1 MNNIHFFD
9 ILSEGVT
16 ITVLVMVMMLIIE
29 YINVK
34 TRGAWAQLLNKNRY
48 LQVFLAALIG
58 LIPGCLGAF
67 TIVSLYTHGIISLG
81 AIVAAFSTT
90 FGDEAFFMF
99 SMIPETTIYMSLLLI
114 GIATITGWLTDT
126 FFKPKRPK
134 KLGDMDFQLHEE
146 DTHQHTPDSSLIWLK
161 WKNFTFPRFMLSAM
175 LILYIV
181 ALTSGHISHN
191 HNPTLASKATTET
204 TQIHSDYENKAST
217 QDIHT
222 KTADTDHNAIEASQ
236 HNPVVAEEHN
246 HDHGFEWSG
255 ENILFLVLSALT
267 LFIVLSVNDHFLE
280 HHLWGHVIKKHF
292 FKVFA
297 WTFGALLV
305 LAFLNQFLDLEH
317 WMEGNQYALLVIL
330 LIALLV
336 GIIPESGPHYIFILL
351 FIQGTIPFSILLANS
366 IVQDGHGALPLLADS
381 KRSFLYIKA
390 INVFVGLLVGIL
402 GILAGF

>member
-9 ILSEGVT
+9 ILSEGIT
-16 ITVLVMVMMLIIE
+16 ITILVMVMMLIIE

-67 TIVSLYTHGIISLG
+67 TIVSLYTHGIITLG

-126 FFKPKRPK
+126 FFKGKRPAN
-134 KLGDMDFQLHEE
+134 LNNMHFQLHNE
-146 DTHQHTPDSSLIWLK
+146 DAHPSVPDSSLIWLK
-161 WKNFTFPRFMLSAM
+161 RKNFTFPRFMISTM
-175 LILYIV
+175 LILYIL

-191 HNPTLASKATTET
+191 HAPSMN
-204 TQIHSDYENKAST
+204 
-217 QDIHT
+217 T
-222 KTADTDHNAIEASQ
+222 KTNTEIAHEHDDHDHETITHEESGNNREAHVNDQ
-236 HNPVVAEEHN
+236 HNPIVSEEHDHN
-246 HDHGFEWSG
+246 HGFEWSG
-255 ENILFLVLSALT
+255 ENILFLVLSIIT
-267 LFIVLSVNDHFLE
+267 LLIVLSVNDHFLE

-297 WTFGALLV
+297 WTFGALMV
-305 LAFLNQFLDLEH
+305 LAFLNQFIDLEH
-317 WMEGNQYALLVIL
+317 WMEGNKYALFVIL
-330 LIALLV
+330 IIALLV

-390 INVFVGLLVGIL
+390 INVFVGLLVGVL
-402 GILAGF
+402 GLLAGF

>member
-1 MNNIHFFD
+1 MNNINFFD
-9 ILSEGVT
+9 ILSEGIT

-67 TIVSLYTHGIISLG
+67 TIVSLYTHGIITLG

-99 SMIPETTIYMSLLLI
+99 SYIPKTTLI
-114 GIATITGWLTDT
+114 MCLILVVIATITGWLTDT
-126 FFKPKRPK
+126 IFKRNQSG
-134 KLGDMDFQLHEE
+134 KLTEMHFHLHPE
-146 DTHQHTPDSSLIWLK
+146 DTHHATPDSSLIRLR
-161 WKNFTFPRFMLSAM
+161 WKNLTFPRFMLSAM
-175 LILYIV
+175 LVLYII
-181 ALTSGHISHN
+181 ALTSGHISH
-191 HNPTLASKATTET
+191 HHGPEKPAET
-204 TQIHSDYENKAST
+204 THQTVGISNNPQPTAHSLQPKANNHE
-217 QDIHT
+217 D
-222 KTADTDHNAIEASQ
+222 
-236 HNPVVAEEHN
+236 VEEHH

-255 ENILFLVLSALT
+255 ENILFLILSLLT
-267 LFIVLSVNDHFLE
+267 LFIVLTVNDHFLE
-280 HHLWGHVIKKHF
+280 EHLWAHVIKKHF
-292 FKVFA
+292 LKVFA

-305 LAFLNQFLDLEH
+305 LALLNHFANIEQWVD
-317 WMEGNQYALLVIL
+317 GNNYAMFIML
-330 LIALLV
+330 LIALLI

-381 KRSFLYIKA
+381 KRTFVYIKA
-390 INVFVGLLVGIL
+390 INVFVGLLVGVL
-402 GILAGF
+402 GLMAGF

>member
-9 ILSEGVT
+9 ILTEGIT

-48 LQVFLAALIG
+48 MQVFLAALIG

-114 GIATITGWLTDT
+114 GIATITGWLTDF
-126 FFKPKRPK
+126 FFKNRHPK
-134 KLGDMDFQLHEE
+134 KIADMNFQLHEE
-146 DTHQHTPDSSLIWLK
+146 DTHKHSPDSSLIWLK
-161 WKNFTFPRFMLSAM
+161 WKNFTFPRFMLTAM
-175 LILYIV
+175 LVLYIL
-181 ALTSGHISHN
+181 ALVSGSISHN
-191 HNPTLASKATTET
+191 HNPSLESIPPSELT
-204 TQIHSDYENKAST
+204 I
-217 QDIHT
+217 QD
-222 KTADTDHNAIEASQ
+222 
-236 HNPVVAEEHN
+236 HN
-246 HDHGFEWSG
+246 HDDCAHQQMDEHHPESHNNVETSIHSPSIGENHEHSSGFEWSG

-297 WTFGALLV
+297 WTFGALIA
-305 LAFLNQFLDLEH
+305 LAFLNQFLDIEQ

-336 GIIPESGPHYIFILL
+336 GVIPESGPHYIFILL

-381 KRSFLYIKA
+381 KRSFIYIKA
-390 INVFVGLLVGIL
+390 INVFVGFLVGIL
-402 GILAGF
+402 GILTGF

>member
-9 ILSEGVT
+9 ILSEGIT

-126 FFKPKRPK
+126 FFKNKRPK
-134 KLGDMDFQLHEE
+134 KLGDMNFQLHEE
-146 DTHQHTPDSSLIWLK
+146 DTHKQTPDSSLIWLK

-181 ALTSGHISHN
+181 ALTSGNISHN
-191 HNPTLASKATTET
+191 HAPSTEPKATTEIVE
-204 TQIHSDYENKAST
+204 Q
-217 QDIHT
+217 
-222 KTADTDHNAIEASQ
+222 DHNHVNCSHEDHAESAHTNNIEIETNLHS
-236 HNPVVAEEHN
+236 PVVAEEHD

-305 LAFLNQFLDLEH
+305 LAFLNQFMDLEH
-317 WMEGNQYALLVIL
+317 WMEGNKYAMLVIL
-330 LIALLV
+330 IIALLV

-390 INVFVGLLVGIL
+390 INVFVGLLVGVL

>member
-1 MNNIHFFD
+1 MNKIDFFD
-9 ILSEGVT
+9 ILAEGIT

-67 TIVSLYTHGIISLG
+67 TIVSLYTHGIITLG

-99 SMIPETTIYMSLLLI
+99 SYIPQTTIIMSLLLI
-114 GIATITGWLTDT
+114 VIATITGWLTDT
-126 FFKPKRPK
+126 FFKRNQSG
-134 KLGDMDFQLHEE
+134 KLIDMHFHLHPE
-146 DTHQHTPDSSLIWLK
+146 DTHEAPPDSSLILLK

-175 LILYIV
+175 LSLYII
-181 ALTSGHISHN
+181 ALTTGHISHHHGPEKPPTTSENQKITVENSTN
-191 HNPTLASKATTET
+191 HSVKIIAPNQSINVIDKHEHAE
-204 TQIHSDYENKAST
+204 
-217 QDIHT
+217 
-222 KTADTDHNAIEASQ
+222 
-236 HNPVVAEEHN
+236 AEEHQ
-246 HDHGFEWSG
+246 HEHGFEWSS
-255 ENILFLVLSALT
+255 ENILFLVLSLIT
-267 LFIVLSVNDHFLE
+267 LFIVLTVNDHFLE
-280 HHLWGHVIKKHF
+280 EHLWAHVIKKHF

-297 WTFGALLV
+297 WTFGALLF
-305 LAFLNQFLDLEH
+305 LAFLNQFVDLEH
-317 WMEGNQYALLVIL
+317 WIEGNKYAMFLML
-330 LIALLV
+330 LIALLI

-381 KRSFLYIKA
+381 KRSFVYIKA
-390 INVFVGLLVGIL
+390 INITAGLLVGVL
-402 GILAGF
+402 GLLAGF

>member
-1 MNNIHFFD
+1 MNNINFFD
-9 ILSEGVT
+9 ILSEGIT

-67 TIVSLYTHGIISLG
+67 TIVSLYTHGIITLG

-99 SMIPETTIYMSLLLI
+99 SYIPKTTLI
-114 GIATITGWLTDT
+114 MCLILVVIATITGWLTDT
-126 FFKPKRPK
+126 IFKRNQSGE
-134 KLGDMDFQLHEE
+134 LTEMHFHLHPE
-146 DTHQHTPDSSLIWLK
+146 DTHHATPDSSLIRLR
-161 WKNFTFPRFMLSAM
+161 WKNLTFPRFMLSSM
-175 LILYIV
+175 LVLYII
-181 ALTSGHISHN
+181 ALTSGHISH
-191 HNPTLASKATTET
+191 HHGPEKPTET
-204 TQIHSDYENKAST
+204 THQTVGISNNPQPTAHSLQPKANNHE
-217 QDIHT
+217 D
-222 KTADTDHNAIEASQ
+222 
-236 HNPVVAEEHN
+236 VEEHH

-255 ENILFLVLSALT
+255 ENILFLILSLLT
-267 LFIVLSVNDHFLE
+267 LFIVLTVNDHFLE
-280 HHLWGHVIKKHF
+280 EHLWAHVIKKHF
-292 FKVFA
+292 LKVFA

-305 LAFLNQFLDLEH
+305 LALLNHFANIEQWVD
-317 WMEGNQYALLVIL
+317 GNNYAMFIML
-330 LIALLV
+330 LIALLI

-381 KRSFLYIKA
+381 KRTFVYIKA
-390 INVFVGLLVGIL
+390 INVFVGLLVGVL
-402 GILAGF
+402 GLLAGF